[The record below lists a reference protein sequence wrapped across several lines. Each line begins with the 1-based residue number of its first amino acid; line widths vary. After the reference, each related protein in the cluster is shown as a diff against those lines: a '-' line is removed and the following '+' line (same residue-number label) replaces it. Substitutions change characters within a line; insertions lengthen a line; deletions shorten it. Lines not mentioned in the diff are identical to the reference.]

1 MVTTI
6 QLNENVKNAL
16 DRMKTNK
23 ETYEEVIL
31 NLMKIVEK
39 HKREQ
44 EELLI
49 EGCKVMAEESLKI
62 TKEFEAIE
70 DLKDWECIDLIPEK
84 YFKDIKSAKNGD
96 KKRRSFNC

>member
-16 DRMKTNK
+16 DRMKSNK

-31 NLMKIVEK
+31 NLMKTAEK
-39 HKREQ
+39 CKREQ
-44 EELLI
+44 EQLLI
-49 EGCKVMAEESLKI
+49 EGCKEMAEESLKI

-70 DLKDWECIDLIPEK
+70 NLDDWEW
-84 YFKDIKSAKNGD
+84 
-96 KKRRSFNC
+96 

>member
-16 DRMKTNK
+16 DRLKSNK

-31 NLMKIVEK
+31 NLMQIAEK
-39 HKREQ
+39 CKREQ

-62 TKEFEAIE
+62 AREFEAIE
-70 DLKDWECIDLIPEK
+70 DLNNWEW
-84 YFKDIKSAKNGD
+84 
-96 KKRRSFNC
+96 